1 MMSIPIWMLNT
12 GGKRGIAVGHHNLLP
27 RWSHLA
33 VPLFLLSACSLPQHY
48 ENIAHPSYGAAEY
61 GADLAQCR
69 NRSVITVVSTMG
81 YDVQSGVGVDEVKVN
96 ACMANQGWQQA
107 PPSVVGM
114 ARL

>member
-48 ENIAHPSYGAAEY
+48 ENIAYPNYGAAEY

-69 NRSVITVVSTMG
+69 NRSVITVVSNMG
-81 YDVQSGVGVDEVKVN
+81 YDVQSGVGVNEVRVN
-96 ACMANQGWQQA
+96 ACMANKGWQHR
-107 PPSVVGM
+107 P
-114 ARL
+114 RLLG

>member
-1 MMSIPIWMLNT
+1 MMSIPMSMTESEGRI
-12 GGKRGIAVGHHNLLP
+12 VHHNLSP

-33 VPLFLLSACSLPQHY
+33 VPLFLVCACSLPQHY
-48 ENIAHPSYGAAEY
+48 ENIAHPNYGAAEY

-69 NRSVITVVSTMG
+69 NRSVMMVVSTVG

-107 PPSVVGM
+107 PPSVVGI